1 LGIISTWQRLSTP
14 PIPTGPLHELDQTRC
29 ARSGSDVTTATL
41 RQIAHDIASALVAR
55 DYAAI
60 ETLTRRRRLSA
71 EAMTTA
77 VNQYGRTLIMPPPEE
92 FEKLD
97 CVEVRGANPRTF
109 GIRFDLWTK
118 EEGRSDLTLEFTV
131 RGNDDSYE
139 VEVDD
144 LHVL

>member
-1 LGIISTWQRLSTP
+1 M
-14 PIPTGPLHELDQTRC
+14 
-29 ARSGSDVTTATL
+29 TTATL
-41 RQIAHDIASALVAR
+41 RQIAHDIASALVGR
-55 DYAAI
+55 DYAEI
-60 ETLTRRRRLSA
+60 ETLTRRRRPSA
-71 EAMTTA
+71 EAMKTA